1 MENDKDIKELKERLN
16 DLLVSIFGK
25 DIVDAA
31 TLEVETDKVLDE
43 YPLNGSFS
51 PDDCRD
57 DVKSNRV
64 FYFDDFGNVLV
75 VHRSGLFMYVPAEIA
90 EDHEK
95 FVQVATDM
103 EGGSQEAKSDIPQTP
118 YEDEDNEQYWARI
131 FAEADR
137 LNTEGEVEDVDDGE
151 TPEGEDDD

>member
-51 PDDCRD
+51 PDGCRD